1 MRWNIIVVFLLIT
14 FLLSFEVGNTKA
26 GEVNRNE
33 PFPVELQVGE
43 TFKVCL
49 SGEIVCPAR
58 SPICDDLKIIRVVD
72 TPDGM
77 GFKGIAPGSTLCS
90 AMGGT
95 SWGGGFGF
103 RRVFR
108 ITVK

>member
-1 MRWNIIVVFLLIT
+1 MAKNLILAFVSFL
-14 FLLSFEVGNTKA
+14 FLSLFPIGTLKA
-26 GEVNRNE
+26 EEPDRNL
-33 PFPVELQVGE
+33 PYPVELEVGE
-43 TFKVCL
+43 IFKVCL

-58 SPICDDLKIIRVVD
+58 SPICDDLKVVEVVD

-77 GFKGIAPGSTLCS
+77 GFKGIARGSTLCS

-95 SWGGGFGF
+95 SWGGGLGF

-108 ITVK
+108 ITVR